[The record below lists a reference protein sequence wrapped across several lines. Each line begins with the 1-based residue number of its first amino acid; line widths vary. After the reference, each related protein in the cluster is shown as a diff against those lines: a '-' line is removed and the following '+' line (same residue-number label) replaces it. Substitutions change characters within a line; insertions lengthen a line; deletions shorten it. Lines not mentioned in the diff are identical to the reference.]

1 MALRTDGEA
10 VLVPARLDHAA
21 LRRQAGEGRLPALLR
36 GLVRAAPRGP
46 AVAAEPVREG
56 LADRLTRLPEA
67 DQRRE
72 LVELVCAAASDVLGR
87 GAGESVRPDQ
97 AFKDTGFDSL
107 AAVRLRN
114 RLAEATDVRLAA
126 TAVFDHPTPAALA
139 EHLRTELGVIPR
151 ETVPPV
157 LLELERLERALGEPP
172 EDGALRER
180 VVARLDALTGR
191 LAGSGE
197 PEPDLEAASD
207 DQLFA
212 LIDQELGQD

>member
-1 MALRTDGEA
+1 
-10 VLVPARLDHAA
+10 
-21 LRRQAGEGRLPALLR
+21 
-36 GLVRAAPRGP
+36 
-46 AVAAEPVREG
+46 
-56 LADRLTRLPEA
+56 
-67 DQRRE
+67 
-72 LVELVCAAASDVLGR
+72 
-87 GAGESVRPDQ
+87 
-97 AFKDTGFDSL
+97 
-107 AAVRLRN
+107 
-114 RLAEATDVRLAA
+114 
-126 TAVFDHPTPAALA
+126 
-139 EHLRTELGVIPR
+139 VIPR